1 MLDFERKEFLMKKLM
16 LGNEAVARGA
26 YEAGVSVVSSYP
38 GTPSTEITE
47 NIVKYKDVYVEW
59 APNEKVAA
67 ETAIGA
73 SIAGARAMSCM
84 KHVGMNVM
92 ADPMFTVSY
101 TGVNGGLVFCV
112 ADDPGMHSSQNEQDS
127 RHYAK
132 ASKLAML
139 EPSDSGECRDFTK
152 LAYEISEKYD
162 IPVIIRLSTRVSH
175 SQSLVEENDPMEKVL
190 KPYEKNIG
198 KYVMMPGNAIK
209 RHVDVEKR
217 NEALIE
223 YAEAC
228 PINTVEDNGSKIGV
242 ITSGISYMYAKE
254 ALGENVNYLKLGMV
268 YPLPVDLIVNFA
280 KGLDKVYVIEELDPF
295 FEEHC
300 RAIGV
305 DVTGKSAFTMLGE
318 YTPAMIKKQ
327 ILGQDAPESAQIDAI
342 PVRPPVMC
350 AGCPHRGAFYVLSK
364 LGLTVSGDI
373 GCYTLGA
380 VAPLSSVDT
389 TICMGA
395 SVSAAHGMAKARG
408 NEFAKK
414 LVSVIGDSTFM
425 HSGITGLVDIVYNK
439 GINTVIILDNS
450 ITGMTGHQDN
460 PTTGYT
466 IRKEPTIQTNL
477 IALCKAIGIKNVVV
491 ADPFDV
497 KNFEKV
503 VKEETAREEPSV
515 IISQRPCALLK
526 TVKYTGHCHINS
538 EKCKKCKLCMKLGC
552 PAISVRGDEV
562 VIDKTQCNGCGLCLN
577 VCPFGAIE
585 KED

>member
-1 MLDFERKEFLMKKLM
+1 MKKLM

-47 NIVKYKDVYVEW
+47 NIVKYDDIYVEW
-59 APNEKVAA
+59 APNEKVAG
-67 ETAIGA
+67 EVAIGA
-73 SIAGARAMSCM
+73 SIAGARSMACM
-84 KHVGMNVM
+84 KHVGLNVM
-92 ADPMFTVSY
+92 ADPLFTAAY

-132 ASKLAML
+132 ASKIAMV
-139 EPSDSGECRDFTK
+139 EPSDSKECKDFTK
-152 LAYEISEKYD
+152 AAYEISENFD
-162 IPVIIRLSTRVSH
+162 VPVIVRLSTRVSH
-175 SQSLVEENDPMEKVL
+175 SQSLVEEEPKGDYIL
-190 KPYEKNIG
+190 KDYEKNIG
-198 KYVMMPGNAIK
+198 KFVMMPGNAIK
-209 RHVDVEKR
+209 RHVVVEDR
-217 NEALIE
+217 NKALIE
-223 YAEAC
+223 FAEKTD
-228 PINTVEDNGSKIGV
+228 INRIENNNSKIGV

-254 ALGENVNYLKLGMV
+254 ALGDKVNYLKLGMV
-268 YPLPVDLIVNFA
+268 YPLPEKLITDFA
-280 KGLDKVYVIEELDPF
+280 KGLDKVFVIEELDPF

-300 RAIGV
+300 KCLGV
-305 DVTGKSAFTMLGE
+305 DVIGKEAFTMLGE
-318 YTPAMIKKQ
+318 YTPAMIGKAV
-327 ILGQDAPESAQIDAI
+327 LGIEPKEYSEIDQI

-350 AGCPHRGAFYVLSK
+350 AGCPHRGAFYVMSK

-395 SVSAAHGMAKARG
+395 SISAAHGMSKARG
-408 NEFAKK
+408 TEFTKK
-414 LVSVIGDSTFM
+414 LVSVIGDSTFF
-425 HSGITGLVDIVYNK
+425 HSGITGLIDIVYNK
-439 GINTVIILDNS
+439 GISTVVILDNS

-460 PTTGYT
+460 PSTGYT
-466 IRKEPTIQTNL
+466 IRKEPTVQADI
-477 IALCKAIGIKNVVV
+477 IKLCNSVGINNIVVC
-491 ADPFDV
+491 DPFDV

-503 VKEETAREEPSV
+503 LKEETAKEEPSV

-526 TVKYTGHCHINS
+526 TVKYTGKCKINT
-538 EKCKKCKLCMKLGC
+538 EKCKMCKMCMKLGC
-552 PAISVRGDEV
+552 PAISVVDGKIK
-562 VIDKTQCNGCGLCLN
+562 IDANQCNGCGLCTN

>member
-1 MLDFERKEFLMKKLM
+1 MKSLM

-47 NIVKYKDVYVEW
+47 SIVKYEDIYVEW

-67 ETAIGA
+67 EVAIGA
-73 SIAGARAMSCM
+73 SIAGARSMACM

-92 ADPMFTVSY
+92 ADPLFTAAY

-132 ASKLAML
+132 ASKVMML
-139 EPSDSGECRDFTK
+139 EPSDSAECRDYTRA
-152 LAYEISEKYD
+152 AYELSEKYD
-162 IPVIIRLSTRVSH
+162 VPVIIRLSTRVSH
-175 SQSLVEENDPMEKVL
+175 SQSLVEKQERQTVPL
-190 KPYEKNIG
+190 KDYEKNIG

-209 RHVDVEKR
+209 RHVVVEER
-217 NEALIE
+217 QNSLAQ
-223 YAEAC
+223 YAETS
-228 PINTVEDNGSKIGV
+228 PLNTIENNGSKIGV

-254 ALGENVNYLKLGMV
+254 VLGDKVNYLKLGMV
-268 YPLPVDLIVNFA
+268 YPLPEKLIKDFA
-280 KGLDKVYVIEELDPF
+280 AGLEKIYVIEELDPF
-295 FEEHC
+295 IEEHC

-305 DVTGKSAFTMLGE
+305 EVTGKSVFTMLGE
-318 YTPAMIKKQ
+318 YTPSMIKKAV
-327 ILGQDAPESAQIDAI
+327 LNESAPEFTQIENI

-350 AGCPHRGAFYVLSK
+350 VGCPHRAVFYVLSK
-364 LGLTVSGDI
+364 LKLTVSGDI

-395 SVSAAHGMAKARG
+395 SVSAALGMAKARG
-408 NEFAKK
+408 KEFAKK

-466 IRKEPTIQTNL
+466 IRKEPTVQTNL
-477 IALCKAIGIKNVVV
+477 IALCKSVGVNSVVT

-497 KNFEKV
+497 KNLEKI
-503 VKEETAREEPSV
+503 VKEELEKDEPSV
-515 IISQRPCALLK
+515 IIAQRPCALLK
-526 TVKYTGHCHINS
+526 TVKYTGHCKVS
-538 EKCKKCKLCMKLGC
+538 DDKCKKCKMCMKLGC
-552 PAISVRGDEV
+552 PAISVVGDKII
-562 VIDKTQCNGCGLCLN
+562 IDQNQCNGCGLCLN
-577 VCPFGAIE
+577 VCPFEAIE